1 MLRKLIL
8 ASLLMLSSAFPP
20 SPPPKVSFEQDRDIA
35 LAMIN
40 KARRADGF
48 HDLYWDEDLAE
59 DAQSYV
65 NKLAS
70 QASPRG
76 YSNAQSPVSG
86 EAIYKETTATD
97 CEGQSFTATF
107 QPAAAAWLRRDNS
120 KSKTEATTNYCE
132 SP

>member
-8 ASLLMLSSAFPP
+8 ASLVMLSSAFPP

-40 KARRADGF
+40 EARRAGGL
-48 HDLYWDEDLAE
+48 HDLYWDERLAK
-59 DAQSYV
+59 DARRYV
-65 NKLAS
+65 SKLVS
-70 QASPRG
+70 KSTPLG

-97 CEGQSFTATF
+97 CEGQSFKATF
-107 QPAAAAWLRRDNS
+107 QTAAAAWLRKDNS
-120 KSKTEATTNYCE
+120 ESKIEANANYCE

>member
-1 MLRKLIL
+1 
-8 ASLLMLSSAFPP
+8 MLSSAFPP
-20 SPPPKVSFEQDRDIA
+20 LPPPKVSFEQDRDIA

-40 KARRADGF
+40 EARRAGGL
-48 HDLYWDEDLAE
+48 HDLYWDEHLRA
-59 DAQSYV
+59 DAQRYV

-70 QASPRG
+70 KSIPWG
-76 YSNAQSPVSG
+76 YSNAQHPVSG

>member
-1 MLRKLIL
+1 MLRKIIL
-8 ASLLMLSSAFPP
+8 ASLIMLSSAFPP

-40 KARRADGF
+40 KARRADGL
-48 HDLYWDEDLAE
+48 HDLHWDEDLAE

-76 YSNAQSPVSG
+76 HSNDLSPVSG
-86 EAIYKETTATD
+86 QAIYKEKTATD
-97 CEGQSFTATF
+97 CEGQSFKATF
-107 QPAAAAWLRRDNS
+107 QTAAAAWLRKDNS
-120 KSKTEATTNYCE
+120 ESEIEATTNYCE